1 MEVQQRLLKEREL
14 KIRATLERLRRKRHL
29 LRSQRKNKDFPS
41 VSVMGYTNCGESP
54 PSLSWDTPTV
64 VSHRGNTLSQ
74 ASWPC
79 YIILPLW

>member
-41 VSVMGYTNCGESP
+41 VSVMGYTNCGESQGKYFI
-54 PSLSWDTPTV
+54 SGFMALLHHITLV
-64 VSHRGNTLSQ
+64 VTLSKIS
-74 ASWPC
+74 AG
-79 YIILPLW
+79 LHDV